1 MRYRGRARRVSG
13 AAGRLR
19 VLANPG
25 VAVSIARF
33 HLRPLRR
40 LAQAAGGAGLALD
53 ATEVA
58 PCGSTVHVRPPRL
71 TDAPAWRRARLRN
84 REAIEPYWVST
95 GRGWGSQHTDRAWTG
110 HWLAARWGAR
120 LGTLLSVVIEVDGR
134 FAGQCE
140 LRVEEHDRRGEAGIW
155 MDAGLAEPGT
165 ALVAGRLVL
174 AYAFGPLGLVRVAAP
189 VSVQNERAARFAARL
204 GLVREGTMAG
214 YLTVGGQ
221 RRDHDL
227 WAVTV
232 DNWRP

>member
-1 MRYRGRARRVSG
+1 MSG

-19 VLANPG
+19 VLTNPG

-40 LAQAAGGAGLALD
+40 LAQAAGSPVLALD

-58 PCGSTVHVRPPRL
+58 PSGATVHVRLPRL
-71 TDAPAWRRARLRN
+71 TDAPAWRSARLRN
-84 REAIEPYWVST
+84 REAIEPFWVST
-95 GRGWGSQHTDRAWTG
+95 GRGWGSQHTDRAWAG
-110 HWLAARWGAR
+110 HWLTARWGAR
-120 LGTLLSVVIEVDGR
+120 FGTFLSVVIEVDGQ

-140 LRVEEHDRRGEAGIW
+140 LRIEEHDRRGEAGIW
-155 MDAGLAEPGT
+155 MDSWLAEPGT
-165 ALVAGRLVL
+165 ALVAGRLVM

-189 VSVQNERAARFAARL
+189 VSIENERAARLAARL
-204 GLVREGTMAG
+204 GFVREGTMTG
-214 YLTVGGQ
+214 YMTVGGQ

-232 DNWRP
+232 DSWQP